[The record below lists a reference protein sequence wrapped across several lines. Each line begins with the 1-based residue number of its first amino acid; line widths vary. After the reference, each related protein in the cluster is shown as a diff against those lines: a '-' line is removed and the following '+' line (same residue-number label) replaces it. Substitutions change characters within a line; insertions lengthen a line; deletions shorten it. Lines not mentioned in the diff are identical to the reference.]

1 MQLAHSRALGRSPLD
16 SCDESLLSQ
25 TRWNHDAGIAT
36 GPPWIADR
44 HGVHH
49 SSPRKGLMQAKI
61 AAIRT
66 FVLTGIVLISLPVQG
81 FAKELRVG
89 VSGSPPFVMEQG
101 GVLSGI
107 SIEIWKDVAKRLNQ
121 PYKFVVQPNTNAN
134 VKAVADGSVDLAIG
148 PISITPTRLAN
159 PKIDFTQPY
168 FHGYEG
174 LLIPQKPPGLITRL
188 RPFIGWAALSSV
200 GLLVTL
206 LFIFGNLIWLAERRK
221 NTEQFPRQY
230 LHGVGNGMWFGL
242 VTLTTVGY
250 GDRAPL
256 SRTGR
261 AIAGVWM
268 VMSLVAVS
276 SITAGLASAFTL
288 SLAELAPSSIRR
300 KGDLRGKRIAVVEG
314 TTSLRWG
321 NSYDINS
328 FLAKNLEEAI
338 QTLQEGKVEG
348 IIFDKAP
355 LRHYLKENKNSKLK
369 LANFP
374 LAIQTYGFVLPMGS
388 PLRNQLNIE
397 ILEMERNGET
407 ARIEDKLLDFNP

>member
-1 MQLAHSRALGRSPLD
+1 M
-16 SCDESLLSQ
+16 
-25 TRWNHDAGIAT
+25 
-36 GPPWIADR
+36 
-44 HGVHH
+44 
-49 SSPRKGLMQAKI
+49 
-61 AAIRT
+61 IRT
-66 FVLTGIVLISLPVQG
+66 LVLTGIVLISLPVQTP
-81 FAKELRVG
+81 AKEVVNELQIG
-89 VSGSPPFVMEQG
+89 VSGSPPFVIEED

-107 SIEIWKDVAKRLNQ
+107 SVEIWKDVAERLEQ

-134 VKAVADGSVDLAIG
+134 VEAVADGSVDLAIG

-168 FHGYEG
+168 YHGYEG

-200 GLLVTL
+200 GILITL

-221 NTEQFPRQY
+221 NTEQFPRHY
-230 LHGVGNGMWFGL
+230 FHGVGNGMWFGL

-256 SRTGR
+256 SRSGR
-261 AIAGVWM
+261 IIAGIWM
-268 VMSLVAVS
+268 VISLVAVS

-288 SLAELAPSSIRR
+288 SLAEIAPSAIRE
-300 KGDLRGKRIAVVEG
+300 KADLRGKEIAVVEG

-321 NSYDINS
+321 KLYEINA
-328 FLAKNLEEAI
+328 FLTKDLNGAI
-338 QTLQEGKVEG
+338 KILNQGKVEG
-348 IIFDKAP
+348 IIFDESP
-355 LRHYLKENKNSKLK
+355 LRHYLKQNKKSKLK

-374 LAIQTYGFVLPMGS
+374 LAIQTYGFVIPMGS

-397 ILEMERNGET
+397 LLDMERNGVTE
-407 ARIEDKLLDFNP
+407 RIKTKLLD

>member
-1 MQLAHSRALGRSPLD
+1 M
-16 SCDESLLSQ
+16 
-25 TRWNHDAGIAT
+25 
-36 GPPWIADR
+36 
-44 HGVHH
+44 
-49 SSPRKGLMQAKI
+49 
-61 AAIRT
+61 IRT
-66 FVLTGIVLISLPVQG
+66 LVLTGIVLISLPIQTL
-81 FAKELRVG
+81 AKEVANELQIG
-89 VSGSPPFVMEQG
+89 VSGSPPFVIEED

-107 SIEIWKDVAKRLNQ
+107 SVEIWKDVAERLEQ

-134 VKAVADGSVDLAIG
+134 VEAVADGSVDLAIG
-148 PISITPTRLAN
+148 PISITPTRLAD

-168 FHGYEG
+168 YHGYEG

-200 GLLVTL
+200 GILITL

-221 NTEQFPRQY
+221 NTEQFPRHY
-230 LHGVGNGMWFGL
+230 FHGVGNGMWFGL

-256 SRTGR
+256 SRSGR
-261 AIAGVWM
+261 IIAGIWM
-268 VMSLVAVS
+268 VISLVAVS

-288 SLAELAPSSIRR
+288 SLAEIAPSAIRE
-300 KGDLRGKRIAVVEG
+300 KTDLRGKDIAVVEG

-321 NSYDINS
+321 KLYEINA
-328 FLAKNLEEAI
+328 FLTKDLNGAI
-338 QTLQEGKVEG
+338 KILNQGKVEG
-348 IIFDKAP
+348 IIFDEAP
-355 LRHYLKENKNSKLK
+355 LRHYLKQNKKSKLK

-397 ILEMERNGET
+397 LIDMERNGITE
-407 ARIEDKLLDFNP
+407 RIKTKLLD

>member
-1 MQLAHSRALGRSPLD
+1 
-16 SCDESLLSQ
+16 
-25 TRWNHDAGIAT
+25 
-36 GPPWIADR
+36 
-44 HGVHH
+44 
-49 SSPRKGLMQAKI
+49 
-61 AAIRT
+61 
-66 FVLTGIVLISLPVQG
+66 
-81 FAKELRVG
+81 
-89 VSGSPPFVMEQG
+89 
-101 GVLSGI
+101 
-107 SIEIWKDVAKRLNQ
+107 
-121 PYKFVVQPNTNAN
+121 
-134 VKAVADGSVDLAIG
+134 
-148 PISITPTRLAN
+148 LAN

-200 GLLVTL
+200 GILVSL

-261 AIAGVWM
+261 TIAGIWM

-288 SLAELAPSSIRR
+288 SLAELAPSAIRN
-300 KGDLRGKRIAVVEG
+300 KADLRGKKIAVVEG

-321 NSYDINS
+321 KLYEINPV
-328 FLAKNLEEAI
+328 LTKDLD
-338 QTLQEGKVEG
+338 EGIKKLKQGEVEG
-348 IIFDKAP
+348 IIFDAAP
-355 LRHYLKENKNSKLK
+355 LRHYLKENKQSKLK

-388 PLRNQLNIE
+388 PLRNPLNIE
-397 ILEMERNGET
+397 LLGMERDGET
-407 ARIEDKLLDFNP
+407 ERIENALLD

>member
-1 MQLAHSRALGRSPLD
+1 MLRT
-16 SCDESLLSQ
+16 LL
-25 TRWNHDAGIAT
+25 
-36 GPPWIADR
+36 
-44 HGVHH
+44 
-49 SSPRKGLMQAKI
+49 
-61 AAIRT
+61 
-66 FVLTGIVLISLPVQG
+66 LTGIVLISFPIQTI
-81 FAKELRVG
+81 AKELRVG
-89 VSGSPPFVMEQG
+89 VSGSPPFVMDEEG
-101 GVLSGI
+101 KLSGI
-107 SIEIWKDVAKRLNQ
+107 SIEIWKDVAKRLDQ
-121 PYKFVVQPNTNAN
+121 PYKFIIQPNTNAN
-134 VKAVADGSVDLAIG
+134 VKAVAEGRVDLAIG

-168 FHGYEG
+168 FHSFEG

-200 GLLVTL
+200 GILVSL

-256 SRTGR
+256 SRSGR
-261 AIAGVWM
+261 TIAGIWM

-288 SLAELAPSSIRR
+288 SLAELAPSAIRE
-300 KGDLRGKRIAVVEG
+300 KSDLRGKKIAVVEG

-321 NSYDINS
+321 KLYEINPV
-328 FLAKNLEEAI
+328 LTKNLD
-338 QTLQEGKVEG
+338 EGINILKQGKAEG
-348 IIFDKAP
+348 IIFDAVP
-355 LRHYLKENKNSKLK
+355 LRHYLKNNKQNKLK
-369 LANFP
+369 LASFP

-388 PLRNQLNIE
+388 PLRNPINIE
-397 ILEMERNGET
+397 LLGMERNGET
-407 ARIEDKLLDFNP
+407 KRIENELLD

>member
-1 MQLAHSRALGRSPLD
+1 
-16 SCDESLLSQ
+16 
-25 TRWNHDAGIAT
+25 
-36 GPPWIADR
+36 
-44 HGVHH
+44 
-49 SSPRKGLMQAKI
+49 
-61 AAIRT
+61 
-66 FVLTGIVLISLPVQG
+66 
-81 FAKELRVG
+81 
-89 VSGSPPFVMEQG
+89 MEKD

-107 SIEIWKDVAKRLNQ
+107 SIEIWKDVAERLDQ
-121 PYKFVVQPNTNAN
+121 PYKFIVQPNTNAN
-134 VKAVADGSVDLAIG
+134 VKAVADGSIDLAIG

-168 FHGYEG
+168 YHGYEG
-174 LLIPQKPPGLITRL
+174 LLIPKKPPGLITRL

-200 GLLVTL
+200 GILISL

-256 SRTGR
+256 SRSGR
-261 AIAGVWM
+261 AIAGIWM

-288 SLAELAPSSIRR
+288 SLAELAPSAIRE
-300 KGDLRGKRIAVVEG
+300 KADLSGKEIAIVEG

-321 NSYDINS
+321 KLYEIDAFITKDLSQ
-328 FLAKNLEEAI
+328 AI
-338 QTLQEGKVEG
+338 QILKQGKVEG
-348 IIFDKAP
+348 IIFDEAP
-355 LRHYLKENKNSKLK
+355 LRHYLKQNKKSKLK

-374 LAIQTYGFVLPMGS
+374 LATQTYGFVLPMGS
-388 PLRNQLNIE
+388 PLRNQFNIE
-397 ILEMERNGET
+397 LLDMERNGVTE
-407 ARIEDKLLDFNP
+407 RIEAKLLD

>member
-1 MQLAHSRALGRSPLD
+1 M
-16 SCDESLLSQ
+16 
-25 TRWNHDAGIAT
+25 
-36 GPPWIADR
+36 
-44 HGVHH
+44 
-49 SSPRKGLMQAKI
+49 
-61 AAIRT
+61 IRT
-66 FVLTGIVLISLPVQG
+66 LVLTGIVLISLPVQTP
-81 FAKELRVG
+81 AKEVVNELQIG
-89 VSGSPPFVMEQG
+89 VSGSPPFVIEQD

-107 SIEIWKDVAKRLNQ
+107 SVEIWKDVAERLEQ

-134 VKAVADGSVDLAIG
+134 VEAVADGSVDLAIG

-168 FHGYEG
+168 YHGYEG

-200 GLLVTL
+200 GILITL

-221 NTEQFPRQY
+221 NTEQFPRHY
-230 LHGVGNGMWFGL
+230 FHGVGNGMWFGL

-256 SRTGR
+256 SRSGR
-261 AIAGVWM
+261 IIAGVWM
-268 VMSLVAVS
+268 VISLVAVS

-288 SLAELAPSSIRR
+288 SLAEIAPSAIRE
-300 KGDLRGKRIAVVEG
+300 KADLRGKKIAVVEG

-321 NSYDINS
+321 KLYEINA
-328 FLAKNLEEAI
+328 FLTKDLNGAI
-338 QTLQEGKVEG
+338 KVLNQGKVEG
-348 IIFDKAP
+348 IIFDEAP
-355 LRHYLKENKNSKLK
+355 LRHYLKQNRKSKLK

-397 ILEMERNGET
+397 LLDMERNGVTE
-407 ARIEDKLLDFNP
+407 RIKTKLLD

>member
-1 MQLAHSRALGRSPLD
+1 M
-16 SCDESLLSQ
+16 
-25 TRWNHDAGIAT
+25 
-36 GPPWIADR
+36 
-44 HGVHH
+44 
-49 SSPRKGLMQAKI
+49 
-61 AAIRT
+61 IRT
-66 FVLTGIVLISLPVQG
+66 LVLTGIVLISLPIQTL
-81 FAKELRVG
+81 AKEVANELRIG
-89 VSGSPPFVMEQG
+89 VSGSPPFVIEKD

-107 SIEIWKDVAKRLNQ
+107 SVEIWKDVAERLEQ

-134 VKAVADGSVDLAIG
+134 VDAVAEGSVDLAIG
-148 PISITPTRLAN
+148 PISITPNRLAN

-168 FHGYEG
+168 YHGYEG

-200 GLLVTL
+200 GILISL

-221 NTEQFPRQY
+221 NTEQFPRHY

-256 SRTGR
+256 SRSGR
-261 AIAGVWM
+261 IIAGVWM
-268 VMSLVAVS
+268 VISLVAVS

-288 SLAELAPSSIRR
+288 SLAEIAPSAIRE
-300 KGDLRGKRIAVVEG
+300 KTDLRGKDIAVVEG

-321 NSYDINS
+321 KLYEINA
-328 FLAKNLEEAI
+328 FLTKDLNEAI
-338 QTLQEGKVEG
+338 KILNQRKVEG
-348 IIFDKAP
+348 IIFDEAP
-355 LRHYLKENKNSKLK
+355 LRHYLKQNKKSKLK

-397 ILEMERNGET
+397 IIDMERN
-407 ARIEDKLLDFNP
+407 

>member
-1 MQLAHSRALGRSPLD
+1 M
-16 SCDESLLSQ
+16 
-25 TRWNHDAGIAT
+25 
-36 GPPWIADR
+36 
-44 HGVHH
+44 
-49 SSPRKGLMQAKI
+49 
-61 AAIRT
+61 IRT
-66 FVLTGIVLISLPVQG
+66 LVLTGIVLISLPIQTL
-81 FAKELRVG
+81 AKEVANELRIG
-89 VSGSPPFVMEQG
+89 VSGSPPFVIEQDG
-101 GVLSGI
+101 MLSGI
-107 SIEIWKDVAKRLNQ
+107 SVAIWRDVADRLEQ

-134 VKAVADGSVDLAIG
+134 IEAVANGTVDLAIG
-148 PISITPTRLAN
+148 PISITPNRLAN

-174 LLIPQKPPGLITRL
+174 LLIPQKAPGLITRL

-200 GLLVTL
+200 GILVSL

-256 SRTGR
+256 SRSGR
-261 AIAGVWM
+261 TIAGIWM

-288 SLAELAPSSIRR
+288 SLAELAPSAIRS
-300 KGDLRGKRIAVVEG
+300 KADLRGKRIAVVEG

-321 NSYDINS
+321 KLYEINPV
-328 FLAKNLEEAI
+328 LTKDLN
-338 QTLQEGKVEG
+338 EGIEKLKQGEVEG
-348 IIFDKAP
+348 IIFDEAP

-388 PLRNQLNIE
+388 PLRNPINIE
-397 ILEMERNGET
+397 LLAMERNGET
-407 ARIEDKLLDFNP
+407 ERIENSLLD

>member
-1 MQLAHSRALGRSPLD
+1 M
-16 SCDESLLSQ
+16 
-25 TRWNHDAGIAT
+25 
-36 GPPWIADR
+36 
-44 HGVHH
+44 
-49 SSPRKGLMQAKI
+49 
-61 AAIRT
+61 IRT
-66 FVLTGIVLISLPVQG
+66 LVLTGIVLISLPIQTL
-81 FAKELRVG
+81 AKEVANELQIG
-89 VSGSPPFVMEQG
+89 VSGSPPFVIEED

-107 SIEIWKDVAKRLNQ
+107 SVEIWKDVAERLEQ
-121 PYKFVVQPNTNAN
+121 PYKFVVQPNTNTN
-134 VKAVADGSVDLAIG
+134 VEAVADGSVDLAIG

-168 FHGYEG
+168 YHGYEG

-200 GLLVTL
+200 GILITL

-221 NTEQFPRQY
+221 NTEQFPRHY
-230 LHGVGNGMWFGL
+230 FHGVGNGMWFGL

-256 SRTGR
+256 SRSGR
-261 AIAGVWM
+261 IIAGIWM
-268 VMSLVAVS
+268 VISLVAVS

-288 SLAELAPSSIRR
+288 SLAEIAPSAIRE
-300 KGDLRGKRIAVVEG
+300 KADLRGKKIAVVEG

-321 NSYDINS
+321 KLYEINA
-328 FLAKNLEEAI
+328 FLTKDLNGAI
-338 QTLQEGKVEG
+338 KILNQGKVEG
-348 IIFDKAP
+348 IIFDEAP
-355 LRHYLKENKNSKLK
+355 LRHYLKQNKESKLK

-397 ILEMERNGET
+397 LLDMERNGVTE
-407 ARIEDKLLDFNP
+407 RIKTKLLD

>member
-1 MQLAHSRALGRSPLD
+1 MLRT
-16 SCDESLLSQ
+16 LL
-25 TRWNHDAGIAT
+25 
-36 GPPWIADR
+36 
-44 HGVHH
+44 
-49 SSPRKGLMQAKI
+49 
-61 AAIRT
+61 
-66 FVLTGIVLISLPVQG
+66 LTGIVLISLPIQTV
-81 FAKELRVG
+81 ARELRVG
-89 VSGSPPFVMEQG
+89 VSGSPPFVMDKDGE
-101 GVLSGI
+101 LSGI
-107 SIEIWKDVAKRLNQ
+107 SIEIWRDVANRLDQ
-121 PYKFVVQPNTNAN
+121 PYKFVVQPNTNASI
-134 VKAVADGSVDLAIG
+134 KAVADGTVDLAIG
-148 PISITPTRLAN
+148 PISITPNRLAN
-159 PKIDFTQPY
+159 PEIDFTQPY

-200 GLLVTL
+200 GILVSL

-256 SRTGR
+256 SRSGR
-261 AIAGVWM
+261 TIAGIWM

-288 SLAELAPSSIRR
+288 SLAELAPSEIRN
-300 KGDLRGKRIAVVEG
+300 KADLRGKKIAVVEG

-321 NSYDINS
+321 KLYEINS
-328 FLAKNLEEAI
+328 ILTKNLN
-338 QTLQEGKVEG
+338 EGIEKLKQGEVEG
-348 IIFDKAP
+348 IIFDAAP
-355 LRHYLKENKNSKLK
+355 LRHYLKENKQSKLK

-388 PLRNQLNIE
+388 PLRNPLNIE
-397 ILEMERNGET
+397 LLGMERNGET
-407 ARIEDKLLDFNP
+407 ERIENALLD

>member
-1 MQLAHSRALGRSPLD
+1 MLRT
-16 SCDESLLSQ
+16 LL
-25 TRWNHDAGIAT
+25 
-36 GPPWIADR
+36 
-44 HGVHH
+44 
-49 SSPRKGLMQAKI
+49 
-61 AAIRT
+61 
-66 FVLTGIVLISLPVQG
+66 LTGIVLISLPIQTV
-81 FAKELRVG
+81 ARELRVG
-89 VSGSPPFVMEQG
+89 VSGSPPFVMDKDGE
-101 GVLSGI
+101 LSGI
-107 SIEIWKDVAKRLNQ
+107 SIEIWRDVANRLDQ
-121 PYKFVVQPNTNAN
+121 PYKFVVQPNTNASI
-134 VKAVADGSVDLAIG
+134 KAVADGTVDLAIG
-148 PISITPTRLAN
+148 PISITPNRLAN

-200 GLLVTL
+200 GILVSL

-230 LHGVGNGMWFGL
+230 FHGVGNGMWFGL

-256 SRTGR
+256 SRSGR
-261 AIAGVWM
+261 TIAGIWM

-288 SLAELAPSSIRR
+288 SLAELAPSAIRN
-300 KGDLRGKRIAVVEG
+300 KGDLRGKKIAVVEG

-321 NSYDINS
+321 KLYEIKPV
-328 FLAKNLEEAI
+328 LTKNLN
-338 QTLQEGKVEG
+338 EGIKKLKQGEVEG
-348 IIFDKAP
+348 IIFDAAP
-355 LRHYLKENKNSKLK
+355 LRHYLKENKQSKLK

-388 PLRNQLNIE
+388 PLRNPLNIE
-397 ILEMERNGET
+397 LLGMERNGET
-407 ARIEDKLLDFNP
+407 ERIENNLLD

>member
-1 MQLAHSRALGRSPLD
+1 M
-16 SCDESLLSQ
+16 
-25 TRWNHDAGIAT
+25 
-36 GPPWIADR
+36 
-44 HGVHH
+44 
-49 SSPRKGLMQAKI
+49 
-61 AAIRT
+61 IRT
-66 FVLTGIVLISLPVQG
+66 LVLTGIVLISLPIQTL
-81 FAKELRVG
+81 AKEVANELQIG
-89 VSGSPPFVMEQG
+89 VSGSPPFVIEED

-107 SIEIWKDVAKRLNQ
+107 SVEIWKDVAERLEQ

-134 VKAVADGSVDLAIG
+134 VDAVAEGSVDLAIG
-148 PISITPTRLAN
+148 PISITPNRLAN

-168 FHGYEG
+168 YHGYEG

-200 GLLVTL
+200 GILITL

-221 NTEQFPRQY
+221 NTEQFPRHY

-256 SRTGR
+256 SRSGR
-261 AIAGVWM
+261 IIAGVWM
-268 VMSLVAVS
+268 VISLVAVS

-288 SLAELAPSSIRR
+288 SLAEIAPSAIRE
-300 KGDLRGKRIAVVEG
+300 KADLRGKKIAVVEG

-321 NSYDINS
+321 KLYEINA
-328 FLAKNLEEAI
+328 FLTKDLNGAI
-338 QTLQEGKVEG
+338 KILNQGKVEG
-348 IIFDKAP
+348 IIFDEAP
-355 LRHYLKENKNSKLK
+355 LRHYLKQNKESKLK

-397 ILEMERNGET
+397 LLDMERNGVTE
-407 ARIEDKLLDFNP
+407 RIKTKLLD

>member
-1 MQLAHSRALGRSPLD
+1 M
-16 SCDESLLSQ
+16 
-25 TRWNHDAGIAT
+25 
-36 GPPWIADR
+36 
-44 HGVHH
+44 
-49 SSPRKGLMQAKI
+49 
-61 AAIRT
+61 IRT
-66 FVLTGIVLISLPVQG
+66 LLLTGIVLISLPIQG

-89 VSGSPPFVMEQG
+89 VSGSPPFVMEKD

-107 SIEIWKDVAKRLNQ
+107 SIEIWKDVANRLDHQ
-121 PYKFVVQPNTNAN
+121 YKFVIQPNTNAN
-134 VKAVADGSVDLAIG
+134 VQAVAEGSIDLAIG
-148 PISITPTRLAN
+148 PISITPKRLAN

-174 LLIPQKPPGLITRL
+174 LLIPKKAPGLIARL

-200 GLLVTL
+200 GILVSL

-221 NTEQFPRQY
+221 NTEQFPREY

-256 SRTGR
+256 SRSGR
-261 AIAGVWM
+261 TIAGVWM

-288 SLAELAPSSIRR
+288 SLAELAPSSIQN

-314 TTSLRWG
+314 TTSLKWG
-321 NSYDINS
+321 RLYEINP
-328 FLAKNLEEAI
+328 FLTKNLNEAI
-338 QTLQEGKVEG
+338 EILKEGKVEG
-348 IIFDKAP
+348 IIFDEAP
-355 LRHYLKENKNSKLK
+355 LRHYLKENKESQLK

-388 PLRNQLNIE
+388 PLRNPLNIE
-397 ILEMERNGET
+397 LLGMERNGET
-407 ARIEDKLLDFNP
+407 ERIENNLLN

>member
-1 MQLAHSRALGRSPLD
+1 MLRT
-16 SCDESLLSQ
+16 LL
-25 TRWNHDAGIAT
+25 
-36 GPPWIADR
+36 
-44 HGVHH
+44 
-49 SSPRKGLMQAKI
+49 
-61 AAIRT
+61 
-66 FVLTGIVLISLPVQG
+66 LTGIVLISLPIQTV
-81 FAKELRVG
+81 ARELRVG
-89 VSGSPPFVMEQG
+89 VSGSPPFVMDKDGE
-101 GVLSGI
+101 LSGI
-107 SIEIWKDVAKRLNQ
+107 SIEIWRDVANRLDQ
-121 PYKFVVQPNTNAN
+121 PYKFVVQPNTNASI
-134 VKAVADGSVDLAIG
+134 KAVADGTVDLAIG
-148 PISITPTRLAN
+148 PISITPNRLAN
-159 PKIDFTQPY
+159 PEIDFTQPY

-200 GLLVTL
+200 GILVSL

-256 SRTGR
+256 SRSGR
-261 AIAGVWM
+261 TIAGIWM

-288 SLAELAPSSIRR
+288 SLAELAPSAIRN
-300 KGDLRGKRIAVVEG
+300 KSDLRGKKIAVVEG

-321 NSYDINS
+321 KLYEINPV
-328 FLAKNLEEAI
+328 LTKNLN
-338 QTLQEGKVEG
+338 EGIKKLKQGEVEG
-348 IIFDKAP
+348 IIFDAAP
-355 LRHYLKENKNSKLK
+355 LRHYLKENKQSKLK

-388 PLRNQLNIE
+388 PLRNPLNIE
-397 ILEMERNGET
+397 LLGMERNGET
-407 ARIEDKLLDFNP
+407 ERIENALLD

>member
-1 MQLAHSRALGRSPLD
+1 M
-16 SCDESLLSQ
+16 
-25 TRWNHDAGIAT
+25 
-36 GPPWIADR
+36 
-44 HGVHH
+44 
-49 SSPRKGLMQAKI
+49 
-61 AAIRT
+61 IRT
-66 FVLTGIVLISLPVQG
+66 LVLTGIVLISLPIQTL
-81 FAKELRVG
+81 AKEVANELQIG
-89 VSGSPPFVMEQG
+89 VSGSPPFVIEED

-107 SIEIWKDVAKRLNQ
+107 SVEIWKDVAERLEQ

-134 VKAVADGSVDLAIG
+134 VEAVADGSVDLAIG

-168 FHGYEG
+168 YHGYEG

-200 GLLVTL
+200 GILITL

-221 NTEQFPRQY
+221 NTEQFPRHY
-230 LHGVGNGMWFGL
+230 FHGVGNGMWFGL

-256 SRTGR
+256 SRSGR
-261 AIAGVWM
+261 IIAGIWM
-268 VMSLVAVS
+268 VISLVAVS

-288 SLAELAPSSIRR
+288 SLAEIAPSAIRE
-300 KGDLRGKRIAVVEG
+300 KADLRGKKIAVVEG

-321 NSYDINS
+321 KLYEINA
-328 FLAKNLEEAI
+328 FLTKDLNGAI
-338 QTLQEGKVEG
+338 KILNQGKVEG
-348 IIFDKAP
+348 IIFDEAP
-355 LRHYLKENKNSKLK
+355 LLHYLKQNKKSKLK

-397 ILEMERNGET
+397 LLDMERNGVTE
-407 ARIEDKLLDFNP
+407 RIKTKLLD

>member
-1 MQLAHSRALGRSPLD
+1 M
-16 SCDESLLSQ
+16 
-25 TRWNHDAGIAT
+25 
-36 GPPWIADR
+36 
-44 HGVHH
+44 
-49 SSPRKGLMQAKI
+49 
-61 AAIRT
+61 IRT
-66 FVLTGIVLISLPVQG
+66 LVLTGIVLISLPIQTL
-81 FAKELRVG
+81 AKEVANELQIG
-89 VSGSPPFVMEQG
+89 VSGSPPFVIEED

-107 SIEIWKDVAKRLNQ
+107 SVEIWKDVAERLEQ

-134 VKAVADGSVDLAIG
+134 IEAVANGSVDLAIG

-168 FHGYEG
+168 YHGYEG
-174 LLIPQKPPGLITRL
+174 LLIPQKAPGLITRL

-200 GLLVTL
+200 GILITL

-221 NTEQFPRQY
+221 NTEQFPRHY

-250 GDRAPL
+250 GDRAPQ
-256 SRTGR
+256 SRSGR
-261 AIAGVWM
+261 IIAGVWM
-268 VMSLVAVS
+268 VISLVAVS

-288 SLAELAPSSIRR
+288 SLAGIAPSAIRE
-300 KGDLRGKRIAVVEG
+300 KTDLRGKDIAVVEG

-321 NSYDINS
+321 KLYEINT
-328 FLAKNLEEAI
+328 FLTKDLNEAI
-338 QTLQEGKVEG
+338 KILNQRKVEG
-348 IIFDKAP
+348 IIFDEAP
-355 LRHYLKENKNSKLK
+355 LRHYLKQNKKSKLK

-397 ILEMERNGET
+397 LIDMERNGITE
-407 ARIEDKLLDFNP
+407 RIKTKLLD